1 MITGASR
8 GLGREFTRQFLA
20 EGWRILA
27 TCRDPSAA
35 GELNDLAADAN
46 GQVAVFQLD
55 VDDGTSVAACRE
67 AIGDVEIDVLLN
79 NAGVIGARDAGL
91 GNMDYDS
98 FENTL
103 RTNVTGPMRVTEA
116 FIDCLLA
123 GEQKKLVTISS
134 RMGSIAETAP
144 NAMIYRTS
152 KAAVNMV
159 VKCLALE
166 LASKGVIAAV
176 LHPGW
181 VQTDMGGPSAALTVE
196 ESVSNLRRVI
206 NGLSQD
212 DNGSFLNYDGSP
224 IPW

>member
-55 VDDGTSVAACRE
+55 VDDGASVAACRGSM
-67 AIGDVEIDVLLN
+67 GDVEIDVLLN

-196 ESVSNLRRVI
+196 ESVSSLRRVI

>member
-35 GELNDLAADAN
+35 GELSDLAADAN

-55 VDDGTSVAACRE
+55 VDDGASVAACRE

-91 GNMDYDS
+91 GKMDYDS